1 MAVTLLMALAADTF
15 AEADQPT
22 AAGAVADDVL
32 PLGFLEYL
40 GGMVEVQGRD
50 QPTLL
55 DPLAFEELVEP
66 AEPEVPPQPLPW
78 DEPAA
83 GSRDDREVRP

>member
-1 MAVTLLMALAADTF
+1 MAVTLLMALAADTL
-15 AEADQPT
+15 AEAGEPT
-22 AAGAVADDVL
+22 AAEAVADDVL

-66 AEPEVPPQPLPW
+66 EVPPQPLPW

>member
-1 MAVTLLMALAADTF
+1 MAVTLLMALAADALAATGEPAS
-15 AEADQPT
+15 AE
-22 AAGAVADDVL
+22 AVADDAL

-66 AEPEVPPQPLPW
+66 EVPPQPLPW

-83 GSRDDREVRP
+83 GSRDDHEVRP

>member
-1 MAVTLLMALAADTF
+1 
-15 AEADQPT
+15 
-22 AAGAVADDVL
+22 
-32 PLGFLEYL
+32 
-40 GGMVEVQGRD
+40 MVEVQGRD

-55 DPLAFEELVEP
+55 DPLAFEELV
-66 AEPEVPPQPLPW
+66 EPEVPPQPLPW